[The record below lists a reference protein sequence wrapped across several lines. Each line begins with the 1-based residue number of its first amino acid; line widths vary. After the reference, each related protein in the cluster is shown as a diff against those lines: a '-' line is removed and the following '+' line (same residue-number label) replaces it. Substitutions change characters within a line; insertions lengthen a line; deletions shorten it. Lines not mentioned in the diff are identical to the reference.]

1 MSFSASTRPDASAV
15 AYATRPSAG
24 RRAARWGALGLALA
38 ALALTVIASLA
49 IGSLP
54 VPPADVLAALTGRH
68 VSAADAAAV
77 VDLRLPRTVIG
88 LAVGAGLGGA
98 GAVIQ
103 ALTRNPLADPGV
115 LGVTS
120 GAGFA
125 VAIAV
130 AFAGVTAPSGYL
142 WFALGGAFVTT
153 VAVFAIGSGGSGA
166 PRPEQLVLAGVA
178 LSSALAGI
186 VSAIS
191 LSAPRR
197 FETLQLWAAGSLR
210 DRDWGTLLPAIPFL
224 AIGIAVAILLGSP
237 LNALALGED
246 RAAALGSSVARTRI
260 GSIAAITLLAGAAT
274 AVAGPIAFVGLMIP
288 HLARWAAGPDQRWII
303 ALSLVLGPALLLV
316 SDIAARLVLWPG
328 EAPVGLVTA
337 FVGAPMLIALVRRR
351 RVSGL

>member
-1 MSFSASTRPDASAV
+1 MSVTASVRG
-15 AYATRPSAG
+15 PSAAPRPTAA
-24 RRAARWGALGLALA
+24 RRTARWGALVV
-38 ALALTVIASLA
+38 ALALLAVAVIASLA

-54 VPPADVLAALTGRH
+54 VPPASVWAALTGGH

-77 VDLRLPRTVIG
+77 VSLRLPRTVIG

-98 GAVIQ
+98 GAIVQ
-103 ALTRNPLADPGV
+103 AVTRNPLADPGI

-125 VAIAV
+125 VALAV
-130 AFAGVTAPSGYL
+130 AAAGVTAPSGYL
-142 WFALGGAFVTT
+142 WFALAGALLTT
-153 VAVFAIGSGGSGA
+153 VAVFAIGSAGGGRA
-166 PRPEQLVLAGVA
+166 RPEQLLLAGVA
-178 LSSALAGI
+178 LSAVLAGI

-197 FETLQLWAAGSLR
+197 FETLTIWAAGSLR
-210 DRDWGTLLPAIPFL
+210 DRGWDTLVPALPVL
-224 AIGIAVAILLGSP
+224 ALGVIVALALGGP

-246 RAAALGSSVARTRI
+246 RAVALGSSVGRTRVVAI
-260 GSIAAITLLAGAAT
+260 IAVTLLAGGAT

-288 HLARWAAGPDQRWII
+288 HLARWLTGPDQRWII
-303 ALSLVLGPALLLV
+303 ALSLILAPILLLA

-337 FVGAPMLIALVRRR
+337 FLGAPALIALVRRG